1 MKYGWRT
8 GAILEEVED
17 EIGILNSDAFQ
28 KTIHWVLNEYILES
42 DDDLYVFLG
51 FFLKLTI
58 LQWLIDQLQ
67 VRIQKSVIGSSSF
80 VLSISRSYLVLKR
93 ML

>member
-1 MKYGWRT
+1 MTHWQGNDVLYIGDHIYGDLAVSQLACYDCEQWNIQDLFLKYGWRT

-51 FFLKLTI
+51 FF
-58 LQWLIDQLQ
+58 
-67 VRIQKSVIGSSSF
+67 
-80 VLSISRSYLVLKR
+80 
-93 ML
+93 

>member
-80 VLSISRSYLVLKR
+80 VLSI
-93 ML
+93 

>member
-1 MKYGWRT
+1 LKYGWRT

>member
-1 MKYGWRT
+1 LKYGWRT

-80 VLSISRSYLVLKR
+80 VLSI
-93 ML
+93 

>member
-1 MKYGWRT
+1 LKYGWRT

-51 FFLKLTI
+51 FF
-58 LQWLIDQLQ
+58 
-67 VRIQKSVIGSSSF
+67 
-80 VLSISRSYLVLKR
+80 
-93 ML
+93 